1 MSSFVLKILALVS
14 MFCDHLGYTIYG
26 QFSFMNYIGRIA
38 FPIFAFC
45 ITEGYVHTKNLK
57 KYFLR
62 LGILAIISQIPYVL
76 FESTFLTSPN
86 LNIIFTLIL
95 GLFTIFLYDKS
106 KIKLLGLILTI
117 LLACFAQFFYFD
129 YGWFGI
135 AIIFI
140 FYIFKDNKPFMNLS
154 FILAAFANYYYMFL
168 KTSRFEYIFII
179 LFACLALIPINLY
192 NGKKGKNSK
201 YLLYIFYP
209 LHLIILYL
217 VSIFINN
224 VIL

>member
-1 MSSFVLKILALVS
+1 MSSFTLKIIALIS
-14 MFCDHLGYTIYG
+14 MLCDHLGYTILG

-45 ITEGYVHTKNLK
+45 ITEGYVHTKNIK

-62 LGILAIISQIPYVL
+62 LGILAIISQIPYIL
-76 FESTFLTSPN
+76 FESTFLNNIN
-86 LNIIFTLIL
+86 LNIIFTLML
-95 GLFTIFLYDKS
+95 GLFTILLYDKS
-106 KIKLLGLILTI
+106 KNKLLSLILTI
-117 LLACFAQFFYFD
+117 LLACLAQFFYFD

-154 FILAAFANYYYMFL
+154 FILATFANYYYMFL
-168 KTSRFEYIFII
+168 RTSRFEYIFII
-179 LFACLALIPINLY
+179 FFACLSLIPINLY

-201 YLLYIFYP
+201 YLLYFFYP
-209 LHLIILYL
+209 LHFIVLYL
-217 VSIFINN
+217 VSTFI
-224 VIL
+224 

>member
-1 MSSFVLKILALVS
+1 MSSFTLKIIALLS
-14 MFCDHLGYTIYG
+14 MLCDHLGYTILG

-38 FPIFAFC
+38 FPVFAFC
-45 ITEGYVHTKNLK
+45 ITEGYVHTKNIK

-62 LGILAIISQIPYVL
+62 LGILAIISQIPYML
-76 FESTFLTSPN
+76 FESTFLNHIN

-95 GLFTIFLYDKS
+95 GLFTILLYDKS
-106 KIKLLGLILTI
+106 KNKLLGLILTI
-117 LLACFAQFFYFD
+117 LLGCFAQFFYFD

-154 FILAAFANYYYMFL
+154 FILATFANYYYMFL
-168 KTSRFEYIFII
+168 RTSRFEYIFII
-179 LFACLALIPINLY
+179 FFACLSLIPINLY
-192 NGKKGKNSK
+192 NGKKGRNAK

-209 LHLIILYL
+209 LHFIVLYL
-217 VSIFINN
+217 VSTFI
-224 VIL
+224 